1 MIVSQVRYHC
11 CRPAS
16 AHTDSMPGRLDHIV
30 ADAHDLS
37 GLARFR
43 AQAPGWKVPVR
54 ACGRDRRRDH
64 QNAAAGLCL
73 MPVTDPKTVKNRL
86 HLDLTSS
93 AQGPGPSGPTPGK
106 PVLRD
111 TPEGNAQPGKARAR

>member
-1 MIVSQVRYHC
+1 MGLVYHR

-16 AHTDSMPGRLDHIV
+16 AHTGSMPVRLHRV
-30 ADAHDLS
+30 ADAHDLP

-43 AQAPGWKVPVR
+43 TQAPGWEVLCARKGEIVT
-54 ACGRDRRRDH
+54 GTYK
-64 QNAAAGLCL
+64 NAAAGLCC

-93 AQGPGPSGPTPGK
+93 AQGPGPSSRPRGK
-106 PVLRD
+106 PVRHD
-111 TPEGNAQPGKARAR
+111 PPE